1 MSTAQTLSGRVAIV
15 TGGARGI
22 GLAIVEE
29 LHRRGASVLI
39 ADSGASIAGAD
50 PDPSVAQSIAAK
62 LGANAAAFGE
72 DLSQAGAVERAVQ
85 SAVKTY
91 GAIDIVINN
100 AAILR
105 DSFIFKTSREN
116 WEQVIATNLT
126 APFALLAAATPL
138 MREQQKN
145 GRAPGRIVNI
155 VSSAGLFGNF
165 GQSAYASAKAG
176 LVGLTRVVAM
186 DMSRSKVTCN
196 AIAPFAAT
204 RVTESIQP
212 ANEAQAAYKQ
222 RALRIPAHYVAR
234 LAAFLSSNAHDLTG
248 QIFGV
253 RGRELLLFSQP
264 RPVARTL
271 MSAGTAWDEAALA
284 QAINGEMAAGLT
296 DLATDLEFFNT
307 EPIV

>member
-165 GQSAYASAKAG
+165 GQAAYASAKAG

-196 AIAPFAAT
+196 AITPFAAT

-284 QAINGEMAAGLT
+284 QAINGELAPGLT